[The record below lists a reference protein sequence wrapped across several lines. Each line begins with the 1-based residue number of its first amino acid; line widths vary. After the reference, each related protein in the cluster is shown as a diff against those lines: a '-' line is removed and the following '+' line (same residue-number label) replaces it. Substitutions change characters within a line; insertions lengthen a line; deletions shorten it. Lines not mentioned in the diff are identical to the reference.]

1 MNDLIKNITEIE
13 NKIGRLNKV
22 MKEFAESESMKKLR
36 FFSKAISNLQRL
48 GKDYNWVVITSDID
62 INIAD
67 KEKKEI
73 NNYFIALMDNN
84 SDLYA
89 SIREELSEFQ
99 LLKHKKKLIEQ
110 IYNALDCE
118 EYGISCI
125 ALSTILEYLLA
136 LESNINS
143 TRMPVLL
150 KSFMNHVGDISISE
164 YEVGFLYSLDGFLSN
179 YIHPTNG
186 FGKDKEPE
194 YVNRHWIA
202 HGRMYRELTKIDTY
216 QILFAVYACI
226 RVMDMEKRVKFGT
239 KENQ

>member
-1 MNDLIKNITEIE
+1 MSDLAGIFSEID
-13 NKIGRLNKV
+13 NKISKLNKV
-22 MKEFAESESMKKLR
+22 MKEFVDSDSMNKLR
-36 FFSKAISNLQRL
+36 FFSKAISNLQIL
-48 GKDYNWVVITSDID
+48 GKDFNWVVITSDID

-67 KEKKEI
+67 KDKKEI

-84 SDLYA
+84 LSLYA
-89 SIREELSEFQ
+89 SIRKELLECQ

-110 IYNALDCE
+110 IYNALDRE

-136 LESNINS
+136 VESNIDS
-143 TRMPVLL
+143 TRMPELL
-150 KSFMNHVGDISISE
+150 KNFLNNVGDISISE
-164 YEVGFLYSLDGFLSN
+164 YEVGFLFSLDGFLSN
-179 YIHPTNG
+179 YIQSTNG

-226 RVMDMEKRVKFGT
+226 RVMDMEKRVKLAE
-239 KENQ
+239 ENQ